1 MSKKTA
7 AQQRFCEWALDVQN
21 ISTTGEHFMTASKT
35 VSNCNSDHSND
46 DEYTAAAEQAE
57 QETLAEAC
65 PCCRKKDRTLSE
77 TRDLILRLNRIE
89 GQIRGIRRMVEEEA
103 YCIDILTQVSA
114 ASCALNS
121 FTKELLTNHIKTC
134 VTDDIKNGKEDKVDE
149 LVRILPKLMK

>member
-1 MSKKTA
+1 
-7 AQQRFCEWALDVQN
+7 
-21 ISTTGEHFMTASKT
+21 MTASKT
-35 VSNCNSDHSND
+35 VSNCNSDPAND
-46 DEYTAAAEQAE
+46 EEYTTAVEQAE

>member
-1 MSKKTA
+1 
-7 AQQRFCEWALDVQN
+7 
-21 ISTTGEHFMTASKT
+21 MTASKS
-35 VSNCNSDHSND
+35 VSNCNSDPAND
-46 DEYTAAAEQAE
+46 EEYTAAMEQAE
-57 QETLAEAC
+57 QETLAAAC

>member
-1 MSKKTA
+1 MTESNHNIHHA
-7 AQQRFCEWALDVQN
+7 ADMQN
-21 ISTTGEHFMTASKT
+21 LAEM
-35 VSNCNSDHSND
+35 
-46 DEYTAAAEQAE
+46 EQAE
-57 QETLAEAC
+57 QETLAAVC

-77 TRDLILRLNRIE
+77 TKDLIQRLNRIE
-89 GQIRGIRRMVEEEA
+89 GQIRGIRRMVEEET

-134 VTDDIKNGKEDKVDE
+134 VTEDIKNGKEDKVDE